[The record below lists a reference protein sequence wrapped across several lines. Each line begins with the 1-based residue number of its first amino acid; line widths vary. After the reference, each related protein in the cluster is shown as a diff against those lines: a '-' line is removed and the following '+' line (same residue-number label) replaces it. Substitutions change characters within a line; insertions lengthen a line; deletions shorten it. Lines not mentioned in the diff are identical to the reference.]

1 MNIETYISIDPEI
14 CHGKPCFKGSRIMVS
29 IVLELLEAGQTVDQ
43 IIEAYPKLTPAHIQA
58 ALHLASQVLDNER
71 HILLPPAA

>member
-1 MNIETYISIDPEI
+1 MNLESYISVDPDV

-29 IVLELLEAGQTVDQ
+29 IILEQLEAGQTVPQ

-71 HILLPPAA
+71 TIVFPAA

>member
-1 MNIETYISIDPEI
+1 MNSEDYISIDPEI

-43 IIEAYPKLTPAHIQA
+43 IIEAYPKLTPSHIQA

-71 HILLPPAA
+71 SILFPAA